1 MFWFGKKKVSGVK
14 FLDNATDIH
23 CHLLVGVDDGMDS
36 LEESFE
42 LLTQEEIA
50 GVKRVYFTPHS
61 MGLEGAVVDREA
73 TPHHHHHHHH
83 HHSKTEDS
91 EEQQLEDTGDSG
103 IVSSAVLIKRK
114 ENLYA
119 ESGKASAFAGEPE
132 GGFSNAHLKERF
144 EEYKKH
150 YTGSVEIRLAAEYM
164 MNKEFLAKV
173 HAKDILTYAD
183 GQHVLVE
190 TSYFA
195 PPVEMTEILYSLA
208 LNGYRPIIAHPERY
222 QYMSRKDYRTLKD
235 KGYEFQLNF
244 LALAGYYGDAV
255 YERAIDLLDNNMY
268 SFTGSDFHRL
278 STFQRATKHLKLNSK
293 RTDKLLKL
301 FENNSTL

>member
-1 MFWFGKKKVSGVK
+1 MFWFCKKKVSGIK
-14 FLDNATDIH
+14 FLENATDIH

-36 LEESFE
+36 LSESFE
-42 LLTQEEIA
+42 LLTQEATA

-73 TPHHHHHHHH
+73 TPHRHHH
-83 HHSKTEDS
+83 HHSKPEDT
-91 EEQQLEDTGDSG
+91 EEQLTEEGQDG

-119 ESGKASAFAGEPE
+119 ESAKASAFAGEPE

-150 YTGSVEIRLAAEYM
+150 YTGDVEIRLAAEYM
-164 MNKEFLAKV
+164 MNKEFLVKV
-173 HAKDILTYAD
+173 HDKDLLTYAD
-183 GQHVLVE
+183 GVHVLVE

-208 LNGYRPIIAHPERY
+208 LNGYKPIIAHPERY
-222 QYMSRKDYRTLKD
+222 QYMSKKDYRTLKD

-301 FENNSTL
+301 FENNSTI

>member
-1 MFWFGKKKVSGVK
+1 MFWFCKKKVSGIK
-14 FLDNATDIH
+14 FLENATDIH

-36 LEESFE
+36 LSESFE
-42 LLTQEEIA
+42 LLTQEATA

-73 TPHHHHHHHH
+73 TPHRHHH
-83 HHSKTEDS
+83 HHSKSEDA
-91 EEQQLEDTGDSG
+91 EEQLIEEGEGG

-119 ESGKASAFAGEPE
+119 ESAKASAFAGEPE

-150 YTGSVEIRLAAEYM
+150 YTGDVEIRLAAEYM
-164 MNKEFLAKV
+164 MNKEFLVKV
-173 HAKDILTYAD
+173 HDKDLLTYAD
-183 GQHVLVE
+183 GVHVLVE

-208 LNGYRPIIAHPERY
+208 LNGYKPIIAHPERY
-222 QYMSRKDYRTLKD
+222 QYMSKKDYRTLKD

-301 FENNSTL
+301 FENNSTI

>member
-1 MFWFGKKKVSGVK
+1 MFWFCKKKVSGIK
-14 FLDNATDIH
+14 FLENATDIH

-36 LEESFE
+36 LSESFE
-42 LLTQEEIA
+42 LLTQEATA

-73 TPHHHHHHHH
+73 TPHRRHH
-83 HHSKTEDS
+83 HHSKSEDA
-91 EEQQLEDTGDSG
+91 EEQLIEEGEGG

-119 ESGKASAFAGEPE
+119 ESAKASAFAGEPE

-144 EEYKKH
+144 EEYKKN
-150 YTGSVEIRLAAEYM
+150 YTGDVEIRLAAEYM

-173 HAKDILTYAD
+173 HDKDLLTYAD
-183 GQHVLVE
+183 GVHVLVE

-208 LNGYRPIIAHPERY
+208 LNGYKPIIAHPERY
-222 QYMSRKDYRTLKD
+222 QYMSKKDYRTLKD

-244 LALAGYYGDAV
+244 LALAGYYGDSV

-301 FENNSTL
+301 FENNSTI

>member
-1 MFWFGKKKVSGVK
+1 MFWFCKKKVSGIK
-14 FLDNATDIH
+14 FLENATDIH

-36 LEESFE
+36 LSESFE
-42 LLTQEEIA
+42 LLTQEA
-50 GVKRVYFTPHS
+50 TVGVKRVYFTPHS

-73 TPHHHHHHHH
+73 TPHRHHH
-83 HHSKTEDS
+83 HHSKPEDT
-91 EEQQLEDTGDSG
+91 EEQLTEEGQDG

-119 ESGKASAFAGEPE
+119 ESAKASAFAGEPE

-150 YTGSVEIRLAAEYM
+150 YTGVVEIRLAAEYM
-164 MNKEFLAKV
+164 MNKEFLVKV
-173 HAKDILTYAD
+173 HDKDLLTYAD
-183 GQHVLVE
+183 GVHVLVE

-208 LNGYRPIIAHPERY
+208 LNGYKPIIAHPERY
-222 QYMSRKDYRTLKD
+222 QYMSKKDYRTLKD

-301 FENNSTL
+301 FENNSTI

>member
-1 MFWFGKKKVSGVK
+1 MFWFCKKKVSGIK
-14 FLDNATDIH
+14 FLENATDIH

-36 LEESFE
+36 LSESFE
-42 LLTQEEIA
+42 LLTQEATA

-73 TPHHHHHHHH
+73 TPHRRHH
-83 HHSKTEDS
+83 HHSKSEDA
-91 EEQQLEDTGDSG
+91 EEQLIEEGEGG

-119 ESGKASAFAGEPE
+119 ESAKASAFAGEPE

-144 EEYKKH
+144 EEYKKN
-150 YTGSVEIRLAAEYM
+150 YTGDVEIRLAAEYM

-173 HAKDILTYAD
+173 HDKDLLTYAD
-183 GQHVLVE
+183 GVHVLVE

-208 LNGYRPIIAHPERY
+208 LNGYKPIIAHPERY
-222 QYMSRKDYRTLKD
+222 QYMSKKDYRTLKD

-244 LALAGYYGDAV
+244 LALSGYYGDAV

-301 FENNSTL
+301 FENNSTI

>member
-36 LEESFE
+36 LSESFE
-42 LLTQEEIA
+42 LLAQEAMA

-61 MGLEGAVVDREA
+61 MGLEGAVVDREGA
-73 TPHHHHHHHH
+73 PARR
-83 HHSKTEDS
+83 HHSRSKAREDAPAA
-91 EEQQLEDTGDSG
+91 EENGDNGSG
-103 IVSSAVLIKRK
+103 IVSSAVLIGRK
-114 ENLYA
+114 EKLYE
-119 ESGKASAFAGEPE
+119 ESGKASAYIGEPE

-150 YTGSVEIRLAAEYM
+150 YSGAVEIRLAAEYM

-173 HAKDILTYAD
+173 QAKDIITYAD
-183 GQHVLVE
+183 GEHVLVE

-222 QYMSRKDYRTLKD
+222 QYMTKRDYRTLKD

-244 LALAGYYGDAV
+244 LALTGYYGDAV

-268 SFTGSDFHRL
+268 NFTGSDFHRL
-278 STFQRATKHLKLNSK
+278 TTYERALKHLKLNSK

-301 FENNSTL
+301 FENNSTI

>member
-1 MFWFGKKKVSGVK
+1 MFWFCKKKVSGIK
-14 FLDNATDIH
+14 FLENATDIH

-36 LEESFE
+36 LSESFE
-42 LLTQEEIA
+42 LLTQEATA

-73 TPHHHHHHHH
+73 TLHRHHH
-83 HHSKTEDS
+83 HHSKAEET
-91 EEQQLEDTGDSG
+91 EEQLIEEGEGG

-119 ESGKASAFAGEPE
+119 ESAKASAFAGEPE

-150 YTGSVEIRLAAEYM
+150 YTGDVEIRLAAEYM
-164 MNKEFLAKV
+164 MNKEFLVKV
-173 HAKDILTYAD
+173 HDKDLLTYAD
-183 GQHVLVE
+183 GVHVLVE

-208 LNGYRPIIAHPERY
+208 LNGYKPIIAHPERY
-222 QYMSRKDYRTLKD
+222 QYMSKKDYRTLKD

-301 FENNSTL
+301 FENNSTI

>member
-36 LEESFE
+36 LSESFE
-42 LLTQEEIA
+42 LLAQEAMA

-61 MGLEGAVVDREA
+61 MGLEGAVVDREGA
-73 TPHHHHHHHH
+73 PARRR
-83 HHSKTEDS
+83 HSRSKAREDAPTA
-91 EEQQLEDTGDSG
+91 EDNGSG
-103 IVSSAVLIKRK
+103 IVSSAVLIGRK
-114 ENLYA
+114 EKLYE
-119 ESGKASAFAGEPE
+119 ESAKASVFAGEPE

-150 YTGSVEIRLAAEYM
+150 YSGAVEIRLAAEYM

-173 HAKDILTYAD
+173 QAKDIITYAD
-183 GQHVLVE
+183 GEHVLVE

-222 QYMSRKDYRTLKD
+222 QYMTKRDYRTLKE

-244 LALAGYYGDAV
+244 LSLAGYYGDAV
-255 YERAIDLLDNNMY
+255 LERAFDLLDNGMY
-268 SFTGSDFHRL
+268 NFTGSDFHRY
-278 STFQRATKHLKLNSK
+278 STFYHGMKRLKLNSK
-293 RTDKLLKL
+293 RTDKLLEL
-301 FENNSTL
+301 FENNSTI

>member
-1 MFWFGKKKVSGVK
+1 MFWFCKKKVSGIK
-14 FLDNATDIH
+14 FLENATDIH

-36 LEESFE
+36 LSESFE
-42 LLTQEEIA
+42 LLTQEATA

-73 TPHHHHHHHH
+73 TPHRRHH
-83 HHSKTEDS
+83 HHSKAEET
-91 EEQQLEDTGDSG
+91 EEQLTEEGQDG

-119 ESGKASAFAGEPE
+119 ESAKASAFAGEPE

-150 YTGSVEIRLAAEYM
+150 YTGDVEIRLAAEYM

-173 HAKDILTYAD
+173 HDKDLLTYAD
-183 GQHVLVE
+183 GVHVLVE

-208 LNGYRPIIAHPERY
+208 LNGFKPIIAHPERY
-222 QYMSRKDYRTLKD
+222 QYMSKKDYRTLKD

-301 FENNSTL
+301 FENNSTI

>member
-1 MFWFGKKKVSGVK
+1 MFWFCKKKVSGIK
-14 FLDNATDIH
+14 FLENATDIH

-36 LEESFE
+36 LSESFE
-42 LLTQEEIA
+42 LLTQEATA

-73 TPHHHHHHHH
+73 TPHRRHH
-83 HHSKTEDS
+83 HHSKWEDA
-91 EEQQLEDTGDSG
+91 EEQLIEEGEGG

-119 ESGKASAFAGEPE
+119 ESAKASAFAGEPE

-144 EEYKKH
+144 EEYKKN
-150 YTGSVEIRLAAEYM
+150 YTGDVEIRLAAEYM

-173 HAKDILTYAD
+173 HDKDLLTYAD
-183 GQHVLVE
+183 GVHVLVE

-208 LNGYRPIIAHPERY
+208 LNGYKPIIAHPERY
-222 QYMSRKDYRTLKD
+222 QYMSKKDYRTLKD

-301 FENNSTL
+301 FENNSTI

>member
-1 MFWFGKKKVSGVK
+1 MFWFCKKKVSGIK
-14 FLDNATDIH
+14 FLENATDIH

-36 LEESFE
+36 LSESFE
-42 LLTQEEIA
+42 LLTQEATA

-73 TPHHHHHHHH
+73 TPHRRHH
-83 HHSKTEDS
+83 HHSKAEET
-91 EEQQLEDTGDSG
+91 EEQLTEEGQDG

-119 ESGKASAFAGEPE
+119 ESAKASAFAGEPE

-150 YTGSVEIRLAAEYM
+150 YTGDVEIRLAAEYM

-173 HAKDILTYAD
+173 HDKDLLTYAD
-183 GQHVLVE
+183 GVHVLVE

-208 LNGYRPIIAHPERY
+208 LNGYKPIIAHPERY
-222 QYMSRKDYRTLKD
+222 QYMSKKDYRTLKD

-301 FENNSTL
+301 FENNSTI

>member
-1 MFWFGKKKVSGVK
+1 MFWFCKKKVSGIK
-14 FLDNATDIH
+14 FLENATDIH

-36 LEESFE
+36 LSESFE
-42 LLTQEEIA
+42 LLTQEA
-50 GVKRVYFTPHS
+50 TVGVKRVYFTPHS

-73 TPHHHHHHHH
+73 TPHRHHH
-83 HHSKTEDS
+83 HHSKPEDA
-91 EEQQLEDTGDSG
+91 EEQLTEEGQDG

-119 ESGKASAFAGEPE
+119 ESAKASAFAGEPE

-150 YTGSVEIRLAAEYM
+150 YTGDVEIRLAAEYM
-164 MNKEFLAKV
+164 MNKEFLVKV
-173 HAKDILTYAD
+173 HDKDLLTYAD
-183 GQHVLVE
+183 GVHVLVE

-208 LNGYRPIIAHPERY
+208 LNGYKPIIAHPERY
-222 QYMSRKDYRTLKD
+222 QYMSKKDYRTLKD

-301 FENNSTL
+301 FENNSTI

>member
-1 MFWFGKKKVSGVK
+1 MFWFCKKKVSGIK
-14 FLDNATDIH
+14 FLENATDIH

-36 LEESFE
+36 LSESFE
-42 LLTQEEIA
+42 LLTQEA
-50 GVKRVYFTPHS
+50 TVGVKRVYFTPHS

-73 TPHHHHHHHH
+73 TPHRHHH
-83 HHSKTEDS
+83 HHSKPEDT
-91 EEQQLEDTGDSG
+91 EEQLTEEGQDG

-119 ESGKASAFAGEPE
+119 ESAKASAFAGEPE

-150 YTGSVEIRLAAEYM
+150 YTGDVEIRLAAEYM
-164 MNKEFLAKV
+164 MNKEFLVKV
-173 HAKDILTYAD
+173 HDKDLLTYAD
-183 GQHVLVE
+183 GVHVLVE

-208 LNGYRPIIAHPERY
+208 LNGYKPIIAHPERY
-222 QYMSRKDYRTLKD
+222 QYMSKKDYRTLKD

-301 FENNSTL
+301 FENNSTI

>member
-1 MFWFGKKKVSGVK
+1 MFRFLKNKVSGVK
-14 FLDNATDIH
+14 FLENATDIH
-23 CHLLVGVDDGMDS
+23 CHLLVGVDDGIDS
-36 LEESFE
+36 LYESFE
-42 LLTQEEIA
+42 LLTQEGTA
-50 GVKRVYFTPHS
+50 GLKRVYFTPHS

-73 TPHHHHHHHH
+73 TPHHHRHHHHNKPDE
-83 HHSKTEDS
+83 SEGPLAED
-91 EEQQLEDTGDSG
+91 GDSG
-103 IVSSAVLIKRK
+103 IVSSAVMIRRK

-119 ESGKASAFAGEPE
+119 ESAKASAFVGEPE

-150 YTGSVEIRLAAEYM
+150 YTGNVEIRLAAEYM

-173 HAKDILTYAD
+173 QAKDIITYAD
-183 GQHVLVE
+183 GEHVLVE

-195 PPVEMTEILYSLA
+195 PPVEMTDILYSLA
-208 LNGYRPIIAHPERY
+208 INGYRPIIAHPERY
-222 QYMSRKDYRTLKD
+222 QYMSKRDYKNLKD

-244 LALAGYYGDAV
+244 LALTGYYGDAV
-255 YERAIDLLDNNMY
+255 YERSIDLLDNNMY

-278 STFQRATKHLKLNSK
+278 STFQCATKHLKLNSK

-301 FENNSTL
+301 FENNYTI

>member
-1 MFWFGKKKVSGVK
+1 MFWFCKKKVSGIK
-14 FLDNATDIH
+14 FLENATDIH

-36 LEESFE
+36 LSESFE
-42 LLTQEEIA
+42 LLTQEATA

-73 TPHHHHHHHH
+73 TPHRRHH
-83 HHSKTEDS
+83 HHSKSEDA
-91 EEQQLEDTGDSG
+91 EEQLIEEGEGG

-119 ESGKASAFAGEPE
+119 ESAKASAFAGEPE

-150 YTGSVEIRLAAEYM
+150 YTGDVEIRLAAEYM

-173 HAKDILTYAD
+173 HDKDLLTYAD
-183 GQHVLVE
+183 GVHVLVE

-208 LNGYRPIIAHPERY
+208 LNGYKPIIAHPERY
-222 QYMSRKDYRTLKD
+222 QYMSKKDYRTLKD

-268 SFTGSDFHRL
+268 GFTGSDFHRL

-301 FENNSTL
+301 FENNSTI

>member
-1 MFWFGKKKVSGVK
+1 MFWFCKKKVSGIK
-14 FLDNATDIH
+14 FLENATDIH

-36 LEESFE
+36 LSESFE
-42 LLTQEEIA
+42 LLTQEATA

-73 TPHHHHHHHH
+73 TPHRRHH
-83 HHSKTEDS
+83 HHSKAEET
-91 EEQQLEDTGDSG
+91 EEQLTEEGHDG

-119 ESGKASAFAGEPE
+119 ESAKASAFAGEPE

-150 YTGSVEIRLAAEYM
+150 YTGDVEIRLAAEYM

-173 HAKDILTYAD
+173 HDKDLLTYAD
-183 GQHVLVE
+183 GVHVLVE

-208 LNGYRPIIAHPERY
+208 LNGYKPIIAHPERY
-222 QYMSRKDYRTLKD
+222 QYMSKKDYRTLKD

-301 FENNSTL
+301 FENNSTI